1 MFGAIVVL
9 FRSVLPLDPRS
20 AGALLTDAG
29 DRRDL
34 DFALALIPFCGIF
47 FLWFLGAVRAHIGE
61 AEDKFF
67 ATIVL
72 GSGLLFIAML
82 FVFGALFG
90 ALISLAGLYDGHPP
104 LALWRLGREIS
115 FNIAIV
121 YAMRVGAVFM
131 LSSSVIAFRLRIHA
145 QEPSHRGRLR
155 RCDRP
160 VVREPN
166 DPLAAARLSLLG
178 AAGQYRHPHPLV
190 PEPEPETHAVT
201 SELLP
206 ARRHCRISAGSS
218 LPSRRTTAF
227 RTVTRSPWCS
237 PGDHLPESVRH
248 GAASAPPPFSD
259 DLRRADR
266 QRSDGEEPAEGTRR
280 RCARTPPPASCS
292 GW

>member
-20 AGALLTDAG
+20 AGALLADAG

-34 DFALALIPFCGIF
+34 DFALAFIPFCGIF

-90 ALISLAGLYDGHPP
+90 ALISLAGLYDGDPP

-145 QEPSHRGRLR
+145 
-155 RCDRP
+155 RP
-160 VVREPN
+160 VIVVGFAGALVLLFASPTTPWLQLVFPFWVLLVSIN
-166 DPLAAARLSLLG
+166 ILILS
-178 AAGQYRHPHPLV
+178 YRN
-190 PEPEPETHAVT
+190 
-201 SELLP
+201 
-206 ARRHCRISAGSS
+206 RNRS
-218 LPSRRTTAF
+218 L
-227 RTVTRSPWCS
+227 
-237 PGDHLPESVRH
+237 
-248 GAASAPPPFSD
+248 
-259 DLRRADR
+259 
-266 QRSDGEEPAEGTRR
+266 
-280 RCARTPPPASCS
+280 TP
-292 GW
+292 

>member
-1 MFGAIVVL
+1 MTNAADEELAPRVLESPRAAGVAGVLFALMFGAIVIL

-34 DFALALIPFCGIF
+34 DIALALIPFCGIF

-90 ALISLAGLYDGHPP
+90 ALISLAGLYDGDPP

-145 QEPSHRGRLR
+145 
-155 RCDRP
+155 RP
-160 VVREPN
+160 VIVVGFAGALVLLFASPTTPWLQLVFPFWVLLVSIN
-166 DPLAAARLSLLG
+166 ILILSYQNRNRKL
-178 AAGQYRHPHPLV
+178 
-190 PEPEPETHAVT
+190 
-201 SELLP
+201 
-206 ARRHCRISAGSS
+206 
-218 LPSRRTTAF
+218 
-227 RTVTRSPWCS
+227 
-237 PGDHLPESVRH
+237 
-248 GAASAPPPFSD
+248 
-259 DLRRADR
+259 
-266 QRSDGEEPAEGTRR
+266 
-280 RCARTPPPASCS
+280 TP
-292 GW
+292 

>member
-1 MFGAIVVL
+1 MATERSDSAAQPGPEVKGSATPPLPRSKLSGDLQSEAKLVPRLLQTPRAAGVAGVLFALMFGAIVVL

-20 AGALLTDAG
+20 AGALLANSG

-47 FLWFLGAVRAHIGE
+47 FLWFLGAVRAHVGE

-90 ALISLAGLYDGHPP
+90 ALISLAGLYDGDPP

-131 LSSSVIAFRLRIHA
+131 FSSSVIALRLRIHA
-145 QEPSHRGRLR
+145 RPITVVGFAGALLLLFASPTTPWLQLVFPFWVLLVSINILVLSYRSMNPS
-155 RCDRP
+155 
-160 VVREPN
+160 
-166 DPLAAARLSLLG
+166 
-178 AAGQYRHPHPLV
+178 
-190 PEPEPETHAVT
+190 
-201 SELLP
+201 P
-206 ARRHCRISAGSS
+206 A
-218 LPSRRTTAF
+218 P
-227 RTVTRSPWCS
+227 
-237 PGDHLPESVRH
+237 
-248 GAASAPPPFSD
+248 
-259 DLRRADR
+259 
-266 QRSDGEEPAEGTRR
+266 
-280 RCARTPPPASCS
+280 
-292 GW
+292 